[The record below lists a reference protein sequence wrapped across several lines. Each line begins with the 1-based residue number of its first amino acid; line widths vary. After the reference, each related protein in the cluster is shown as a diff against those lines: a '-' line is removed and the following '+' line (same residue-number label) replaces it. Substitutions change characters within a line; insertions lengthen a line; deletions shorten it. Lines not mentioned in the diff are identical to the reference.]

1 MLSNKKNIV
10 YYCDPTNKIRKIFR
24 IKYSKDDEASK
35 YINNIIKLIK
45 IISLYNE
52 LWTKRMKDILL
63 PK

>member
-52 LWTKRMKDILL
+52 LWTKRMKDIL